1 METFFAWAI
10 LIPIVGIVWA
20 AFIGVCVIASDVWK
34 EHRRRKK
41 RLTGE

>member
-20 AFIGVCVIASDVWK
+20 AFIGVCVLVFDVWK
-34 EHRRRKK
+34 EHLRRKK
-41 RLTGE
+41 WLTGS